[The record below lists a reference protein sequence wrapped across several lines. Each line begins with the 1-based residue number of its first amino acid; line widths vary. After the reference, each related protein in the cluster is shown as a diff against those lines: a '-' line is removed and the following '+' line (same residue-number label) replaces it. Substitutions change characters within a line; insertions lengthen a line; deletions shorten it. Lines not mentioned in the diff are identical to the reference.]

1 MVLWPEKLALISSGS
16 RGQIVCELF
25 SALIVYGEWRKSR
38 DCMTSWWWT
47 SDSAKVLGIEL

>member
-25 SALIVYGEWRKSR
+25 SASIVYEEWRKSR
-38 DCMTSWWWT
+38 DCMTSWCT

>member
-25 SALIVYGEWRKSR
+25 SASIVYEVWRKSR